1 MINYNHVALVGLGLI
16 SSSIALSI
24 KRKNK
29 NIRVTGTS
37 RSSKTREL
45 ARKLNICEVF
55 DNISDTV
62 ENADLVILCVPVG
75 AMSNVSV
82 ELLSCLKKG
91 STVTD
96 VGSVKKEVKDVILDV
111 DMVLDDINAKAERQ
125 VEWRLTDAR
134 AMLSEAELSR
144 SARALD
150 TISIRIRNRI
160 WEVVAEAREDI
171 HAVYKIASNEMA
183 EKE

>member
-1 MINYNHVALVGLGLI
+1 M
-16 SSSIALSI
+16 SD
-24 KRKNK
+24 
-29 NIRVTGTS
+29 
-37 RSSKTREL
+37 
-45 ARKLNICEVF
+45 F
-55 DNISDTV
+55 DT
-62 ENADLVILCVPVG
+62 
-75 AMSNVSV
+75 
-82 ELLSCLKKG
+82 
-91 STVTD
+91 
-96 VGSVKKEVKDVILDV
+96 VKKEVKDVILDV

-134 AMLSEAELSR
+134 AMLSEAELSK